1 MKPENPAEMRD
12 AAIAFA
18 SSATDRRNEKR
29 LDKKVK
35 LSLEA
40 GLPGSAVV
48 LHCQGRII
56 FGSEARVLSTIVAEV
71 LPSAR
76 RMVVDLADIE
86 SVDSG
91 GLGELV
97 ITHLWANAAGYA
109 LKFAC
114 PKKSVRHL
122 FEITNLV
129 SVLDVY
135 ASVPEAMAAMVQE
148 EVQSA

>member
-71 LPSAR
+71 LPSRAGWWWIWR
-76 RMVVDLADIE
+76 TSNPWTVEV
-86 SVDSG
+86 
-91 GLGELV
+91 
-97 ITHLWANAAGYA
+97 WAN
-109 LKFAC
+109 
-114 PKKSVRHL
+114 
-122 FEITNLV
+122 
-129 SVLDVY
+129 
-135 ASVPEAMAAMVQE
+135 
-148 EVQSA
+148 